1 MSAAVAKVAV
11 LPFNC
16 MSTYRASSHFG
27 GDSYEENTTKGSQV
41 LLDIVGVIASI
52 IRTMVSLVRLVYDIT
67 KDRKQKSN
75 RLAKD

>member
-1 MSAAVAKVAV
+1 
-11 LPFNC
+11 

-27 GDSYEENTTKGSQV
+27 GDAYEENTTKGSQV

-52 IRTMVSLVRLVYDIT
+52 IRTMVSLVRLVYDIA